1 MTQDTVMDALRGVK
15 YPGFS
20 RDIVSF
26 GLVRS
31 VEVAPSGAVSVRMA
45 LTTHDDAAV
54 KRIGEAVET
63 ALKAIGVGAP
73 EISIEVDRP
82 PASPASQQ
90 TGPAT
95 TSPGALSKVK
105 HVVAI
110 ASGKGGVGKSTFS
123 VNLAVALSRELAAR
137 GRPLRA
143 GLMDCDIY
151 GPCVPLMLGL
161 RDRPAVT
168 AEEHLVPVENFGVR
182 AMSMGLLLD
191 PDQPVL
197 WRGPMIMKTIR
208 QFASEVSWGE
218 LDILIVD
225 LPPGTGDTQLS
236 LVQTIPLSGALI
248 VTTPQEAAASVARRG
263 AMLFGK
269 VNVPLLGVAEN
280 MSYFEDANGRR
291 QYLFGQGGGL
301 RTAGD
306 LGAEFLGEIPLDPR
320 VREGGDAG
328 VPVCVAHPDSHA
340 ARAFRSIALRLL
352 QKLGL

>member
-168 AEEHLVPVENFGVR
+168 AEEHLVPVENLGVR

-197 WRGPMIMKTIR
+197 LDLSAKTVR
-208 QFASEVSWGE
+208 FGDRTVPVEMRESARTLFLEGTWDSAAT
-218 LDILIVD
+218 LI
-225 LPPGTGDTQLS
+225 
-236 LVQTIPLSGALI
+236 
-248 VTTPQEAAASVARRG
+248 G
-263 AMLFGK
+263 AM
-269 VNVPLLGVAEN
+269 
-280 MSYFEDANGRR
+280 D
-291 QYLFGQGGGL
+291 
-301 RTAGD
+301 
-306 LGAEFLGEIPLDPR
+306 R
-320 VREGGDAG
+320 VRET
-328 VPVCVAHPDSHA
+328 A
-340 ARAFRSIALRLL
+340 ARLPYLAWSPGR
-352 QKLGL
+352 